1 MRVFLLCRRLLMA
14 REQHVQTLAT
24 SLLLQTTFWEK
35 PTAPHLAAL
44 SMAEGGDLAAPRE
57 ALTQTSLGV
66 AAIR

>member
-1 MRVFLLCRRLLMA
+1 MA

-24 SLLLQTTFWEK
+24 SLLKQATDSFLEK

-44 SMAEGGDLAAPRE
+44 IMAEGGDLAALWE
-57 ALTQTSLGV
+57 ALTQKSTSGGV